1 MEKYSDRITVCAY
14 NLMFFNDIAH
24 SAAFDLVSYMKKQP
38 IYKREIKKIVNTI
51 EKLLKKYTSLMKTL
65 STTSDGVFYA
75 NICDNMTDIL
85 DGDVVKLEDS
95 IKNVLDKNKID
106 NSAMLAKIETARC
119 LCWGSCINIDMR
131 QSDIRKEIPV
141 DLSDMRMTAISHQIE
156 LLADIL
162 FSNKPR
168 TVDFNKDENCLLAFR
183 IIQKK
188 LLNGQYIADC
198 INQAAG
204 EQEVTLQHLSDSS
217 TITPTLAG

>member
-1 MEKYSDRITVCAY
+1 MEQYSDRITVCAY

-24 SAAFDLVSYMKKQP
+24 SSAFDLVHYMKKQP
-38 IYKREIKKIVNTI
+38 IYRHKIKKIVNTL
-51 EKLLKKYTSLMKTL
+51 EKHLKKYTSLMKTL
-65 STTSDGVFYA
+65 STTKDGVFYA

-85 DGDVVKLEDS
+85 DGDVIKLEYS
-95 IKNVLDKNKID
+95 IKNVLDKNSIE
-106 NSAMLAKIETARC
+106 NSSMLAKIETARC

-131 QSDIRKEIPV
+131 QSEIRKEIPV
-141 DLSDMRMTAISHQIE
+141 DLSDMRMTDISHQIE

-188 LLNGQYIADC
+188 LLNGKNIAEC
-198 INQAAG
+198 INQASSEG
-204 EQEVTLQHLSDSS
+204 EEFIPSDKELNNQRS
-217 TITPTLAG
+217 A